1 MQKMADASRTPTQT
15 GTTNSAIQPHLEA
28 QAFSALKRIAE
39 APQIDNAP
47 RGGVT
52 FTSYG
57 PAAITGTFTFPV
69 ERISSPEGEIVRIVK
84 FVSE

>member
-1 MQKMADASRTPTQT
+1 MADANRTPTPT
-15 GTTNSAIQPHLEA
+15 GTMGAATQPHLEA
-28 QAFSALKRIAE
+28 QAFNALKRISE

-69 ERISSPEGEIVRIVK
+69 ERIASPEGEIVRIVK